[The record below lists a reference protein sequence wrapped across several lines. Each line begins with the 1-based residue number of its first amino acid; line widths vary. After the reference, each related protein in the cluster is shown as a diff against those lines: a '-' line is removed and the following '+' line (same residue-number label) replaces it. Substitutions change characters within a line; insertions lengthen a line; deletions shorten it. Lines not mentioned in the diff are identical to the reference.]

1 MANLAETRTVKGLV
15 EPLTQR
21 VPEPG
26 TSSGKKVRRLRALN
40 PLAKED
46 AALLT
51 AVSDPK
57 WMVNGLRNRDLV
69 ATLYTT
75 PAEDDNERRRSS
87 RVTRLLRL
95 LRAYHLLEKVPR
107 THRYHVAPEAQIK
120 IKALLACRNANPD
133 DLTKKAA

>member
-1 MANLAETRTVKGLV
+1 MSVASYIHSMQCRGE
-15 EPLTQR
+15 E
-21 VPEPG
+21 EY
-26 TSSGKKVRRLRALN
+26 RAR
-40 PLAKED
+40 KR
-46 AALLT
+46 LT

>member
-1 MANLAETRTVKGLV
+1 M
-15 EPLTQR
+15 
-21 VPEPG
+21 
-26 TSSGKKVRRLRALN
+26 N

-75 PAEDDNERRRSS
+75 PAEDDNERRRRSS
-87 RVTRLLRL
+87 LVTRLLRL
-95 LRAYHLLEKVPR
+95 QRAHHLLEKVPR
-107 THRYHVAPEAQIK
+107 TYRYHVAPEAQIK